1 MNRGADD
8 QMKSLALGH
17 PEHYD
22 APWLMGAHKRVRAL
36 LARLPWQASEFL
48 IFGFKQAWAC
58 LFGGAML
65 ALIITTKLIWNPSWP
80 IHRYDALLFAAIAIQ
95 GLFLALKLETWKEA
109 QVIAIFHVVGTAM
122 EIFKTGVG
130 SWAYPEAAFFR
141 IGGVPLFTG
150 FMYACVGSYI
160 ARVMR
165 IFDMRFARH
174 PPRWQVWLLALG
186 IYVNFFAHHYLPDAR
201 LFLFAFAFLIWFR
214 TRIDFAVDIRT
225 YWMPLLV
232 AAFLVS
238 FFIWIAENIGT
249 LTGTWAYPGVGGWRP
264 VSLQKIGAWY
274 LLIMV
279 SFALV
284 IIVHPPK
291 PPNEEAPAPQK

>member
-1 MNRGADD
+1 MNDAGGHRNAPR
-8 QMKSLALGH
+8 KRGH

-22 APWLMGAHKRVRAL
+22 ATWLASAHRRTREG
-36 LARLPWQASEFL
+36 LARLPWWASEFL

-65 ALIITTKLIWNPSWP
+65 ALIILTKLIWNPAWP
-80 IHRYDALLFAAIAIQ
+80 IYRYDALLIMAVTIQ
-95 GLFLALKLETWKEA
+95 ALFLALKLETWKEA
-109 QVIAIFHVVGTAM
+109 QVIAIFHIVGTVM

-130 SWAYPEAAFFR
+130 SWSYPEPAIMR

-150 FMYACVGSYI
+150 FMYACVGSYM

-165 IFDMRFARH
+165 IFDMRFANH
-174 PPRWQVWLLALG
+174 PPRWQVWLLAVA
-186 IYVNFFAHHYLPDAR
+186 IYVNFFTHHYLPDMR
-201 LFLFAFAFLIWFR
+201 LLLFAFAFVIWFR
-214 TRIDFAVDIRT
+214 TRIDFTVDVETR
-225 YWMPLLV
+225 WMPLLV

-238 FFIWIAENIGT
+238 FFIWVAENIGVA
-249 LTGTWAYPGVGGWRP
+249 TGTWLYPGVRPWRL

-291 PPNEEAPAPQK
+291 PAGEEK

>member
-1 MNRGADD
+1 MTDRDGIIAR
-8 QMKSLALGH
+8 KSGH

-22 APWLMGAHKRVRAL
+22 ARWLAGAHQRVRGM
-36 LARLPWQASEFL
+36 LARLPWWLSEFL

-65 ALIITTKLIWNPSWP
+65 GLIIATKLIWNPAWP
-80 IHRYDALLFAAIAIQ
+80 IYRYDALLICAIAIQ
-95 GLFLALKLETWKEA
+95 ALFLALKLETWKEA

-130 SWAYPEAAFFR
+130 SWTYPEPAIMR

-165 IFDMRFARH
+165 IFDMRFANH
-174 PPRWQVWLLALG
+174 PPRWQVWLLAAA
-186 IYVNFFAHHYLPDAR
+186 IYINFFMHHYVVDVR
-201 LFLFAFAFLIWFR
+201 LALFAFAFLIWFR
-214 TRIDFAVDIRT
+214 TRIDFTVDQRT

-249 LTGTWAYPGVGGWRP
+249 ITGTWLYPGVKAWRP

-291 PPNEEAPAPQK
+291 KPDETKS

>member
-1 MNRGADD
+1 MDRKTDD
-8 QMKSLALGH
+8 RLFVEKRGH

-22 APWLMGAHKRVRAL
+22 ARWLAGAHQRVRAL
-36 LARLPWQASEFL
+36 LARLPFWLSEFL

-65 ALIITTKLIWNPSWP
+65 GLIIVTKLIWNPAWP
-80 IHRYDALLFAAIAIQ
+80 IDRYDALLIAAIVIQ
-95 GLFLALKLETWKEA
+95 AAFLFLKLETWKEA
-109 QVIAIFHVVGTAM
+109 QVILIFHVVGTAM

-130 SWAYPEAAFFR
+130 SWTYPEPAVMR

-165 IFDMRFARH
+165 IFDMRFAHH
-174 PPRWQVWLLALG
+174 PPRWQVWLLAAA
-186 IYVNFFAHHYLPDAR
+186 IYANFFMHHYVVDVR
-201 LFLFAFAFLIWFR
+201 LALFAFAFLIWFR
-214 TRIDFAVDIRT
+214 TRIDFTVDQKT

-249 LTGTWAYPGVGGWRP
+249 VTGTWLYPGVKAWRP
-264 VSLQKIGAWY
+264 VSLQKMGAWY

-291 PPNEEAPAPQK
+291 PPDGEKRLL

>member
-1 MNRGADD
+1 M
-8 QMKSLALGH
+8 
-17 PEHYD
+17 
-22 APWLMGAHKRVRAL
+22 
-36 LARLPWQASEFL
+36 
-48 IFGFKQAWAC
+48 
-58 LFGGAML
+58 
-65 ALIITTKLIWNPSWP
+65 
-80 IHRYDALLFAAIAIQ
+80 
-95 GLFLALKLETWKEA
+95 
-109 QVIAIFHVVGTAM
+109 
-122 EIFKTGVG
+122 
-130 SWAYPEAAFFR
+130 R

-165 IFDMRFARH
+165 IFDMRFANH
-174 PPRWQVWLLALG
+174 PPRWHVWLLAAA
-186 IYVNFFAHHYLPDAR
+186 IYVNFFMHHYVVDIR
-201 LFLFAFAFLIWFR
+201 LALFAFAFLIWLR
-214 TRIDFAVDIRT
+214 TRIDFTVDQRT

-249 LTGTWAYPGVGGWRP
+249 ITGTWLYPGVKAWRP

-291 PPNEEAPAPQK
+291 APDPK

>member
-1 MNRGADD
+1 VSGDPR
-8 QMKSLALGH
+8 GH

-22 APWLMGAHKRVRAL
+22 APWLMAAHQRVRAL
-36 LARLPWQASEFL
+36 LARLPFWLSEFL

-65 ALIITTKLIWNPSWP
+65 ALIVATKLVWSPDWP
-80 IHRYDALLFAAIAIQ
+80 IHRYDALLIAAILIQ
-95 GLFLALKLETWKEA
+95 AAFLALKLETWKEA

-130 SWAYPEAAFFR
+130 SWTYPEAAVMR

-165 IFDMRFARH
+165 IFDMRFAHH
-174 PPRWQVWLLALG
+174 PPRWQVWALAAA
-186 IYVNFFAHHYLPDAR
+186 IYVNFFMHHYVVDVR
-201 LFLFAFAFLIWFR
+201 LALFAAALYIWRR
-214 TRIDFAVDIRT
+214 TRIDFTVDRAT

-238 FFIWIAENIGT
+238 FFIWIAENVGVA
-249 LTGTWAYPGVGGWRP
+249 TGTWLYPGARAFRM
-264 VSLQKIGAWY
+264 VSLGKLGAWY
-274 LLIMV
+274 LLIVV
-279 SFALV
+279 SYALV
-284 IIVHPPK
+284 IIVHPPR
-291 PPNEEAPAPQK
+291 PAARG